1 MSIFSAF
8 NVGRLALAAQQTALQ
23 VTGQNIA
30 NANND
35 AYTRQRV
42 LFQTMPPMDLGY
54 AQLGTGVRVADI
66 QRVID
71 EAVAARINSA
81 NSSLGSTQA
90 QQELL
95 SQLEGIFNELSGS
108 GTNLSTAMSRFF
120 DSLESLSTNPGDSS
134 VRQQLLANADSL
146 SDSFNNL
153 AGQMNA
159 ARASINDSVKI
170 TVDDINQIIQNIAQ
184 LNRQIVASEAG
195 GADLGK
201 ANDLRDQRDALLT
214 KLSGLIDVD
223 ATEASDGSLNILAG
237 SDFLVFGDNAFT
249 LTTSDQMDRGVK
261 VSTVEFEQNG
271 AELALRGGKLEGLV
285 AARDQI
291 LPQFIDDISTLA
303 GTMINQMNML
313 HNEGQGLDRLS
324 SATSEEEVSGPMDVL
339 NAAGLHFT
347 PVNGSFNIDVYNR
360 NTGEKKTVN
369 ITVDLDGI
377 GSDTTLQ
384 SLVAEINSKL
394 SAAFGGSSPVSAE
407 ATITNNL
414 VVQSGNDNYTFAFSD
429 DTSGLL
435 AALGMNN
442 FFSGYDA
449 LSMKVSE
456 TLHDNPDLI
465 AASLTGAPGD
475 NSNALRM
482 ANLRNA
488 TVLDNGTA
496 TLADFYQGVVGS
508 LAVQSASAKDRLDN
522 QSLLLTSAQDE
533 RQQVSGVNIDE
544 ETINLISYQRAYQAA
559 AKFIS
564 VIDSLLET
572 LITAL

>member
-81 NSSLGSTQA
+81 NSSLCSTQA

-108 GTNLSTAMSRFF
+108 GANLSTAMSRFF
-120 DSLESLSTNPGDSS
+120 DSLESLSTNPDDSS

-223 ATEASDGSLNILAG
+223 ATEASDGSLNILVG
-237 SDFLVFGDNAFT
+237 SDFLVFGNNAYT

-303 GTMINQMNML
+303 GTMINQINML

-324 SATSEEEVSGPMDVL
+324 SATSEEEVSGPMNVL

-360 NTGEKKTVN
+360 LTGEKKTVN

-377 GSDTTLQ
+377 GADATLQ

>member
-108 GTNLSTAMSRFF
+108 GANLSTAMSRFF
-120 DSLESLSTNPGDSS
+120 DSLESLSTNPDDSS

-223 ATEASDGSLNILAG
+223 ATEASDGSLNILVG
-237 SDFLVFGDNAFT
+237 SDFLVFGNNAYT

-303 GTMINQMNML
+303 GTMINQINML

-324 SATSEEEVSGPMDVL
+324 SATSEEEVSGPMNVL

-360 NTGEKKTVN
+360 LTGEKKTVN

-377 GSDTTLQ
+377 GADATLQ